1 MACCHYCIRSR
12 HDAALYRRSA
22 KKEQSKVAGIGGHGN
37 EMGIGQVNG
46 GSAGGVVP
54 KFTDIMDEFRIA
66 RRARTEKEIQDMIKD
81 LLPVEPFQKISA
93 TWGAIR
99 STIIEG

>member
-1 MACCHYCIRSR
+1 MQ
-12 HDAALYRRSA
+12 LYIDGVL

-54 KFTDIMDEFRIA
+54 KFTGIMDEFRVT
-66 RRARTEKEIQDMIKD
+66 RRALTEKEIQDMIKD
-81 LLPVEPFQKISA
+81 LLPVEPFQKTSI
-93 TWGAIR
+93 TWGAIK
-99 STIIEG
+99 IHHN

>member
-1 MACCHYCIRSR
+1 
-12 HDAALYRRSA
+12 
-22 KKEQSKVAGIGGHGN
+22 
-37 EMGIGQVNG
+37 MGIGQVNG

-81 LLPVEPFQKISA
+81 LLPVEPFQKIST